1 METSSRFS
9 LNKQVSFGSIE
20 IIELNIGDDSSSCS
34 SDSSS
39 CSFAGGSNA
48 RVANNHHLSCGM
60 PARQNIEFFEA
71 CRLLSEMRKEIDVT
85 HHHRRSKK
93 INKTVKRTTSVP
105 SDLSNARWSCMTS
118 TRNDD
123 NIKGCRIGL
132 RNPARRIGQTAEE
145 KSADEKM
152 RRQKVT
158 SSQRLSTQICVRKPL
173 SFSS

>member
-1 METSSRFS
+1 MESASTFT

-39 CSFAGGSNA
+39 YSFAGGRNA
-48 RVANNHHLSCGM
+48 RVTNNQHLSCGM

-85 HHHRRSKK
+85 QHHRRSKK
-93 INKTVKRTTSVP
+93 IKKVKKKTYVP
-105 SDLSNARWSCMTS
+105 SDLSIARWSCMTS
-118 TRNDD
+118 TRTDD
-123 NIKGCRIGL
+123 NIIGSRIGL
-132 RNPARRIGQTAEE
+132 RNPARRIDQTAGE

-158 SSQRLSTQICVRKPL
+158 SSQRLPTQICVRKPL